1 MGSVSAWAIRR
12 PVIALL
18 IWILA
23 TVGVGILAT
32 TFKGTFDDSFS
43 LPNTQSAVAQDLLME
58 VNPQA
63 ADGNTANVVWAPKSG
78 SVESDAVKAEVD
90 SLLTK
95 LAAIGGV
102 KCITSPYD
110 GKTYGPDCPK
120 PQSNTMSFPP
130 GTPKEFQDEV
140 DKAFADGTTNVTY
153 PEGTPQSIQ
162 DQLNSLLEANKAAKE
177 ATSTISKDKS
187 VAYATVTFTGAGT
200 AVVSQEMAQEFVDT
214 LQTADTATLEV
225 GATGQI
231 LTAAGSG
238 DSASELIG
246 IIVAIIILA
255 IAFGSLIAA
264 GLPILI
270 AISGLVVGQL
280 LILLIARFLDVASFA
295 PELASMIG
303 LGVGI
308 DYSLF
313 ILSRFRQEVLDGVD
327 PKEAIH
333 TATRTAG
340 RAVVFA
346 ASTVIMALLGLFVL
360 GVSFFYGLAVAA
372 AVTVFVI
379 MLAALFLLPA
389 VASLLGRHA
398 LGWRLP
404 WARHPRV
411 KPLDDSAWASYG
423 RLLQRAPW
431 LFALIS
437 LAVVVVLAIPALSLR
452 QGFPDNGSAQ
462 PGTPARVGFDLMA
475 KGFGPG
481 VNGPF
486 FVAVTL
492 PVPLDDTALR
502 ATVRELAQTEGVALT
517 LPNEQMLPLYEVVK
531 VGDTKGLFSD
541 NGIVTSVLVQPT
553 TAPDDP
559 ATNQLLER
567 LRTQTAS
574 KVAASGATMY
584 VGGTQAVTQDFT
596 DVLISVLPLFL
607 LIVIGLGFLAL
618 FLLFRSLVIPLTAA
632 VTSLLSFSAAL
643 GVTVAVFQWG
653 WGASLLG
660 VSATGPILPFLPI
673 MVFAILFG
681 LSMDYEVFLV
691 SRMQEGWHHT
701 KDNRE
706 AVRHGLAGSG
716 RVVVAAALIM
726 SSVFLAFVPMPN
738 DTIKLFG
745 VALASAILVDAFI
758 VRLVLV
764 PSVMSMLGRANW
776 WLPGW
781 LRRHLPNFSVE

>member
-1 MGSVSAWAIRR
+1 MGALSAWAIRR
-12 PVIALL
+12 PVIAIL
-18 IWILA
+18 IWVIA
-23 TVGVGILAT
+23 TVGVGVLAFS
-32 TFKGTFDDSFS
+32 FKGTFNDSFS
-43 LPNTQSAVAQDLLME
+43 LPNTQSAIAQDLLQE
-58 VNPQA
+58 VNPA
-63 ADGNTANVVWAPKSG
+63 GADGNTANVVWSPASG
-78 SVESDAVKAEVD
+78 SVEAPEVKTEVD
-90 SLLTK
+90 GLLTK
-95 LAAIGGV
+95 LAALDGI

-110 GKTYGPDCPK
+110 DKTYGPDCPK
-120 PQSNTMSFPP
+120 PTSNAMTFPP
-130 GTPKEFQDEV
+130 GTPQDFQDEV
-140 DKAFADGTTNVTY
+140 NKAFADGTTNVTY
-153 PEGTPQSIQ
+153 PEGTPQSVQ
-162 DQLNSLLEANKAAKE
+162 DQLNRLLEANKAAKE
-177 ATSTISKDKS
+177 ATSTISADKR
-187 VAYATVTFTGAGT
+187 VAYATVTFIGAGT
-200 AVVSQEMAQEFVDT
+200 AVVSQELAEQFVDV
-214 LQTADTATLEV
+214 LQATNSSQLQV

-231 LTAAGSG
+231 LTAAGAG
-238 DSASELIG
+238 DSASEAVG
-246 IIVAIIILA
+246 VVVALIILA

-270 AISGLVVGQL
+270 AVSGLIVGQL
-280 LILLIARFLDVASFA
+280 LILLISGFLDVASFA

-313 ILSRFRQEVLDGVD
+313 ILNRFRQEVLAGAA
-327 PKEAIH
+327 PKDAIH

-340 RAVVFA
+340 RAVLFA

-360 GVSFFYGLAVAA
+360 GVSFFYGLAIAA

-389 VASLLGRHA
+389 VASLLGRHTIG
-398 LGWRLP
+398 LRLP
-404 WARHPRV
+404 WARHPKV
-411 KPLDDSAWASYG
+411 KPLDQSAWASYG
-423 RLLQRAPW
+423 SFLQRAPW
-431 LFALIS
+431 LFAL
-437 LAVVVVLAIPALSLR
+437 LALGLVGVLAIPAFSLR

-475 KGFGPG
+475 EGFGPG

-492 PVPLDDTALR
+492 PTPLDDTALR
-502 ATVRELAQTEGVALT
+502 TTVRDLAQTEGVALT
-517 LPNEQMLPLYEVVK
+517 LPNEDMLPLYEEVK
-531 VGDTKGLFSD
+531 IGDTKGLFSD

-574 KVAASGATMY
+574 TVAASGAAIY

-632 VTSLLSFSAAL
+632 VTSLLSFAAAL

-653 WGASLLG
+653 WGASLIG
-660 VSATGPILPFLPI
+660 VSTTGPILPFLPI

-691 SRMQEGWHHT
+691 SRMQEGWHET
-701 KDNRE
+701 GDNRE

-745 VALASAILVDAFI
+745 LALASAILVDAFI
-758 VRLVLV
+758 VRLILI
-764 PSVMSMLGRANW
+764 PSVMSMLGRSNW

>member
-1 MGSVSAWAIRR
+1 MGALSAWAIRK
-12 PVIALL
+12 PIIAIVI
-18 IWILA
+18 WVLA
-23 TVGVGILAT
+23 TVGVGVLAIS
-32 TFKGTFDDSFS
+32 FKGSFNDSFS
-43 LPNTQSAVAQDLLME
+43 LPNTQSALAQQLLEE

-63 ADGNTANVVWAPKSG
+63 ADGNTADVVWSPTSG
-78 SVESDAVKAEVD
+78 SVEAPEVKAQVD
-90 SLLTK
+90 ELLTK
-95 LAAIGGV
+95 LAAIEGT

-110 GKTYGPDCPK
+110 NKTYGPDCPK
-120 PQSNTMSFPP
+120 PQSNAITFPP
-130 GTPKEFQDEV
+130 GTPQEFQDEV
-140 DKAFADGTTNVTY
+140 NKAFADGTTDVTY

-162 DQLNSLLEANKAAKE
+162 DDLNKLLEANKAAKE
-177 ATSTISKDKS
+177 ATSTISKDKT
-187 VAYATVTFTGAGT
+187 VAYATVTFVGAGT
-200 AVVSQEMAQEFVDT
+200 AVVSQEMAQEFVDV
-214 LQTADTATLEV
+214 LQAAQSDSLQV

-231 LTAAGSG
+231 LTAAGAG
-238 DSASELIG
+238 DSASELVGVIA
-246 IIVAIIILA
+246 AIIILA

-270 AISGLVVGQL
+270 AVSGLVIGQL
-280 LILLIARFLDVASFA
+280 LILLIAGLLDVASFA

-313 ILSRFRQEVLDGVD
+313 ILSRFRQEVLDGAE
-327 PKEAIH
+327 PKDAIR

-346 ASTVIMALLGLFVL
+346 GSTVIMALLGLFVL

-389 VASLLGRHA
+389 VASLLGRHTIG
-398 LGWRLP
+398 LRLP
-404 WARHPRV
+404 WARHPKV
-411 KPLDDSAWASYG
+411 KPLDESSWATYG
-423 RLLQRAPW
+423 SFLQKAPW
-431 LFALIS
+431 LSGLLALI
-437 LAVVVVLAIPALSLR
+437 VVLVLAIPALSLR

-462 PGTPARVGFDLMA
+462 PGTAARVGFDLMA

-492 PVPLDDTALR
+492 PTPLDDTALR
-502 ATVRELAQTEGVALT
+502 TVVSELAQTEGVALT
-517 LPNEQMLPLYEVVK
+517 LPNEDMLPLYEVVK

-553 TAPDDP
+553 TSPDDP
-559 ATNQLLER
+559 ATNELLER
-567 LRTQTAS
+567 LRTQTS
-574 KVAASGATMY
+574 DKVAASGAAIY

-607 LIVIGLGFLAL
+607 FIVIGLGFLAL
-618 FLLFRSLVIPLTAA
+618 FLLFRSFVIPFTAA
-632 VTSLLSFSAAL
+632 VTSLLSFAAAL

-653 WGASLLG
+653 WGASLIG
-660 VSATGPILPFLPI
+660 VSTTGPILPFLPI

-691 SRMQEGWHHT
+691 SRMQEGWHET
-701 KDNRE
+701 EDNRE

-716 RVVVAAALIM
+716 KVVVAAALIM
-726 SSVFLAFVPMPN
+726 SSVFIAFVPIPN

-745 VALASAILVDAFI
+745 LALASAILVDAFI
-758 VRLVLV
+758 VRLVLI

-781 LRRHLPNFSVE
+781 LRQRLPNFSVE